1 VAYEGTV
8 YDVSGSFVWQK
19 GRHQV
24 LHRVGVEYG
33 GELEG
38 APHGA
43 DLFARLPVVWLLW
56 VWQTLRVSKTRRV

>member
-19 GRHQV
+19 GRHQI
-24 LHRVGVEYG
+24 LHGAGLEYR

-38 APHGA
+38 TPHGV
-43 DLFARLPVVWLLW
+43 DLFARLPVVGVL
-56 VWQTLRVSKTRRV
+56 VG